1 MRHSKHGRGSDRL
14 IIGGVTMDPRV
25 ITRTELDS
33 HANMPVFGKKCL
45 LLSPVGKKSAPVAAF
60 SPTLEP
66 MKIPIV
72 DVCINWIDLQTDKA
86 HFLVFKD
93 ALYVEQMEH
102 NLIPP
107 FLLREAGWIVNEVA
121 RIHCHDLVT
130 EYSHCILHETKEIR
144 IPLGLHGVFSY
155 FPTMKPIMGE
165 FALTTQEFK
174 HDMTPIHYDWNPNVD
189 DFAKA
194 EDSYLDWQGRL
205 TSSNQRLNPHR
216 NLNMLDVSST
226 SQGWF
231 KSEDSSVDLTGIA
244 RDNQA
249 RLVQA
254 GNRLLQE
261 PLSDS
266 DLTMN
271 GFASS
276 SAVNLLPELDSE
288 HAPWLGNDDFQLS
301 AQLEAEA
308 SIIEMA
314 LASDTS
320 VWNSDYLFSSDEL
333 SDENYLADVEC
344 VTSNSISTEED
355 AWNSDDNEVHVS
367 SVSAS
372 NTALDRSRRL
382 AKAWRIDADTATK
395 TLQANTMNDLGTT
408 IIH

>member
-1 MRHSKHGRGSDRL
+1 
-14 IIGGVTMDPRV
+14 
-25 ITRTELDS
+25 
-33 HANMPVFGKKCL
+33 
-45 LLSPVGKKSAPVAAF
+45 
-60 SPTLEP
+60 
-66 MKIPIV
+66 
-72 DVCINWIDLQTDKA
+72 
-86 HFLVFKD
+86 
-93 ALYVEQMEH
+93 
-102 NLIPP
+102 
-107 FLLREAGWIVNEVA
+107 
-121 RIHCHDLVT
+121 
-130 EYSHCILHETKEIR
+130 
-144 IPLGLHGVFSY
+144 
-155 FPTMKPIMGE
+155 
-165 FALTTQEFK
+165 
-174 HDMTPIHYDWNPNVD
+174 MTPIHYDWNPNVD

-194 EDSYLDWQGRL
+194 EDSYLDWQGLL

-231 KSEDSSVDLTGIA
+231 KSEDSSVDLPGIA
-244 RDNQA
+244 RANQA

-320 VWNSDYLFSSDEL
+320 VWNSDYLLTPDEL
-333 SDENYLADVEC
+333 SDENYLAGMESVS
-344 VTSNSISTEED
+344 SNSPPIEED
-355 AWNSDDNEVHVS
+355 AWSSDDNEILVS
-367 SVSAS
+367 SVAAS
-372 NTALDRSRRL
+372 NTASDRSRRL
-382 AKAWRIDADTATK
+382 AKAWRIDADTAAK
-395 TLQANTMNDLGTT
+395 TLQAKHALSPSGITVLSGAL
-408 IIH
+408 